1 MSIFSSGATL
11 ALRPRLHCFV
21 RFRERHPQR
30 HFVGTI
36 CRDDGNFTFGKF
48 QRSAFPDSL
57 LPPDNCYFHYSSLS
71 QQFLATSLEVFQG
84 QVKTRLSD
92 GVFGS
97 HSRDSTASDTSACIP
112 QWKGERRILPRTLV
126 SSRSI
131 SSRVLPF
138 VSGTRRYTKKS
149 PARQTPA

>member
-1 MSIFSSGATL
+1 MTEISPLASS
-11 ALRPRLHCFV
+11 
-21 RFRERHPQR
+21 
-30 HFVGTI
+30 
-36 CRDDGNFTFGKF
+36 
-48 QRSAFPDSL
+48 SAVLFPIPL

-84 QVKTRLSD
+84 QVKTR
-92 GVFGS
+92 
-97 HSRDSTASDTSACIP
+97 IP